1 MARPCNCPRLHTFP
15 GLSKPRF
22 MPPSPFSVF
31 HSPPF
36 TPIGLL
42 GVVRLQYAGRD
53 MATSIN
59 KAVSEAFKGVVVP
72 PNLNAVVRS
81 MQLSP
86 SFAEIAKGVQAIR
99 EQMVRSLAEI
109 AKHQKVFAKYQQRLG
124 IDWSKMRQ
132 GMLQFKAGL
141 PQQLKTL
148 ADNGW
153 FVSGN
158 HTPLAVIFP
167 LANMFQSGQA
177 EQANQHMCALIEEH
191 LQSTEDM
198 LVDDFPHRAGILKKA
213 FGALRARDYELSIPV
228 MLAQAD
234 GIGREIIAAKI
245 PKFSLTSKQEKFR
258 NAIENFISNN
268 AGGSLYTS
276 DIFELILEDIP
287 LNMSEG
293 NAMLRPSVL
302 NRNAILHGADTGYAT
317 ELNALRAVSWI
328 DYVSYF
334 GAVVQLRKI
343 AAHKS

>member
-1 MARPCNCPRLHTFP
+1 MA
-15 GLSKPRF
+15 S
-22 MPPSPFSVF
+22 
-31 HSPPF
+31 
-36 TPIGLL
+36 
-42 GVVRLQYAGRD
+42 
-53 MATSIN
+53 SIK
-59 KAVSEAFKGVVVP
+59 KAVSDVFKEAVLP

-86 SFAEIAKGVQAIR
+86 SFAEIAKGIQAIR
-99 EQMVRSLAEI
+99 EQMVKSLAEI
-109 AKHQKVFAKYQQRLG
+109 AKHQKEFAQHQQSFG
-124 IDWSKMRQ
+124 IDWSKVRQ

-167 LANMFQSGQA
+167 LANMFQSGHA
-177 EQANQHMCALIEEH
+177 EQANQHICALVKEH

-198 LVDDFPHRAGILKKA
+198 LADDFPHRAGILKKA

-245 PKFSLTSKQEKFR
+245 PKFSLTSKQEKFK
-258 NAIENFISNN
+258 NAIKDFISNN
-268 AGGSLYTS
+268 AGGALYTS
-276 DIFELILEDIP
+276 DIFELILADIP
-287 LNMSEG
+287 LNVSEG
-293 NAMLRPSVL
+293 NAMLKPGVL
-302 NRNAILHGADTGYAT
+302 NRNAILHGADTGYAS

-334 GAVVQLRKI
+334 GSVAHLRII
-343 AAHKS
+343 ATHRS